1 MTKRELSQLR
11 HLKFEAREL
20 IDRIKELES
29 TATSVSLRTN
39 CLPRVQTVSD
49 KVGGYAAKIV
59 DLKKELDKKLSQ
71 IYREYVR
78 LNRHIANIEDSQMR
92 AILALRY
99 IKCFPHWYNKRLVAE
114 FLQHIDALLV
124 LELYSFFC
132 SKLATIF

>member
-11 HLKFEAREL
+11 HLKFEAREI

-59 DLKKELDKKLSQ
+59 DLKKELDKKLCQ
-71 IYREYVR
+71 IYRKYVR
-78 LNRHIANIEDSQMR
+78 LNRYIANIEDSQMR

-99 IKCFPHWYNKRLVAE
+99 IKGFTWEKIAYMIGENDEQYPRRKHNAFLKNNNTENKNG
-114 FLQHIDALLV
+114 
-124 LELYSFFC
+124 
-132 SKLATIF
+132 